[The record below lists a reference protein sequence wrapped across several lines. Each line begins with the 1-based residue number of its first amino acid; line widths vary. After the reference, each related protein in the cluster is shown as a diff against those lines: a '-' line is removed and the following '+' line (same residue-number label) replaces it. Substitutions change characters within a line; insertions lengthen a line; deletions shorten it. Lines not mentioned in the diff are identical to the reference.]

1 MKTMKT
7 KLVALTVV
15 TALAC
20 GAANA
25 VVLSTSFIANTANN
39 VGLITTLQ
47 TGSLTN
53 VSGSLTILTSTTN
66 LTSLASTID
75 TLAEFVAL
83 LDTPTTV
90 RTPAFSNGAITS
102 TGNSELGAV
111 SNRIYVWI
119 QSGDGNSWGGYKGNT
134 VPSLGSV
141 VINSGALTDLGQGTS
156 VYNSTGTSG
165 FQLAYIPEPSAA
177 LLGAL
182 GALGLLRRRRI

>member
-1 MKTMKT
+1 MKT
-7 KLVALTVV
+7 KLVTLAVV
-15 TALAC
+15 SALAC

-25 VVLSTSFIANTANN
+25 VTLATSFIANTANN

-53 VSGSLTILTSTTN
+53 VSGSVTILSSTTV
-66 LTSLASTID
+66 LSSLAASID

-90 RTPAFSNGAITS
+90 RTASFSSGALTS
-102 TGNSELGAV
+102 SGSSELGAV
-111 SNRIYVWI
+111 SNRLYVWI
-119 QSGDGNSWGGYKGNT
+119 QSADGLSWGGYKGNT

-156 VYNSTGTSG
+156 VYSATGTSG
-165 FQLAYIPEPSAA
+165 FQLASAAPIPEPSAA

>member
-1 MKTMKT
+1 MKT
-7 KLVALTVV
+7 KLVTLTVV

-25 VVLSTSFIANTANN
+25 VTLATSFIANTANN

-53 VSGSLTILTSTTN
+53 VSGSVTILSSTTV
-66 LTSLASTID
+66 LSSLASSID

-90 RTPAFSNGAITS
+90 RTASFSNGALTS
-102 TGNSELGAV
+102 SGSSELGAV
-111 SNRIYVWI
+111 SNRLYVWI
-119 QSGDGNSWGGYKGNT
+119 ESSDGLSWGGYKGNT

-141 VINSGALTDLGQGTS
+141 VINSGAVTDLGQGTS
-156 VYNSTGTSG
+156 VYSATGTSG
-165 FQLAYIPEPSAA
+165 FQLASIPEPSAA